1 MMTSIG
7 QVWTRVVTY
16 ASPVTDADDSP
27 PLLESRADLE
37 AILRQ
42 VADGITV
49 QDVEGRLVYAN
60 DAAARLVGF
69 ATVAEFMAT
78 PISEVFARFE
88 LFDED
93 GAPFPLERLPGRLAL
108 RGIETEQVIR
118 YRATRTG
125 NEGWS
130 VVRATPVFD
139 EHGAI
144 RFAVNS
150 FRDVTARL
158 LAERDLSFVAEAG
171 QRLNAT
177 LDYEET
183 LKTLATLV
191 VPKLASWAGFYLVE
205 DGDVRRM
212 FGAHVDEAKR
222 SLVEETARR
231 HPFDFAD
238 RDKPIPLALYEGR
251 SSLFERV
258 TDKALRAAANDEEHF
273 EALKQLGFTTAIVVP
288 LETSGRVIGAMTL
301 VRTEGANYGDADLR
315 VAEELGRRAAGAIEN
330 ARNFERAQARA
341 HASQA
346 LEYVGDGV
354 FLTDAEGVIR
364 LWNPAA
370 AELTG
375 LEAQAVVGLTMP
387 EALPGWP
394 DAQEGGRPQ
403 TSPVE
408 VNGRELWLSVS
419 RVDFGEG
426 TVYAFRDLTDDRTLE
441 LLKSDFISTVSHE
454 LRTPLAAIYGA
465 AMTVRRG
472 GPGIDERRGELLD
485 VISAEAERLA
495 RTINDVLWAS
505 RLEAGTLH
513 VSIESCD
520 PAELLEGVVAAA
532 RTHLPPNLELQL
544 GDTGGVP
551 RVAADPARVG
561 QVLSN
566 LLDNAVKYS
575 PDGGVIRLSVE
586 EAGGKVRFVVRDE
599 GLGIPPG
606 ERQRIFEKFYRLDP
620 NLTRGVGGTGLGLYI
635 CRELVDRM
643 GGRLSVTANGDRGS
657 SFSVELPTA

>member
-1 MMTSIG
+1 
-7 QVWTRVVTY
+7 VTENEEP
-16 ASPVTDADDSP
+16 A
-27 PLLESRADLE
+27 PLLDSRADLE

-49 QDVEGRLVYAN
+49 QDVEGTLVYAN
-60 DAAARLVGF
+60 DAAVRLLGF
-69 ATVAEFMAT
+69 GTAAEFMAT
-78 PISEVFARFE
+78 PVAEVLARFE
-88 LFDED
+88 MFDED
-93 GAPFPLERLPGRLAL
+93 GGPFPLERLPGRLAL

-118 YRATRTG
+118 YRDTKTG
-125 NEGWS
+125 GDRWS
-130 VVRATPVFD
+130 VVHATPVFD
-139 EHGAI
+139 EHGGI

-150 FRDVTARL
+150 FHDVTARL
-158 LAERDLSFVAEAG
+158 LAERDLGFVAEAG

-177 LDYEET
+177 LNYEET
-183 LKTLATLV
+183 LKTLASLV

-205 DGDVRRM
+205 EGEVRRM
-212 FGAHVDEAKR
+212 FGAHIDEAKR
-222 SLVEETARR
+222 KLVEDTARR

-238 RDKPIPLALYEGR
+238 RGKPIPLALYEGR
-251 SSLFERV
+251 SSLFEHV
-258 TDKALRAAANDEEHF
+258 TDEALAAAANDEEHF

-301 VRTEGANYGDADLR
+301 VRTEGADYGHADLR
-315 VAEELGRRAAGAIEN
+315 VAEELGRRAAVAIEN

-354 FLTDAEGVIR
+354 FLTDDEGVIR

-375 LEAQAVVGLTMP
+375 LEAHAVVGLTIP

-394 DAQEGGRPQ
+394 DAQEDGRPQ

-426 TVYAFRDLTDDRTLE
+426 TVFAFRDLTDDRTLE

-485 VISAEAERLA
+485 VISVEAERLA

-505 RLEAGTLH
+505 RLESGTLH

-532 RTHLPPNLELQL
+532 RTHLPSNLELEL
-544 GDTGGVP
+544 GDTNGVP

-657 SFSVELPTA
+657 SFTVELPRA

>member
-1 MMTSIG
+1 MTEAEEP
-7 QVWTRVVTY
+7 Q
-16 ASPVTDADDSP
+16 
-27 PLLESRADLE
+27 PLLDSRADLE

-49 QDVEGRLVYAN
+49 QDVSGKLVYAN
-60 DAAARLVGF
+60 DAAARFVGF
-69 ATVAEFMAT
+69 GTAAEFMAT
-78 PISEVFARFE
+78 PILEVLARFE
-88 LFDED
+88 LFDEA
-93 GAPFPLERLPGRLAL
+93 GAPFPVERLPGRLAL
-108 RGIETEQVIR
+108 QGIETEQVIR
-118 YRATRTG
+118 YRDTRTG
-125 NEGWS
+125 TERWS
-130 VVRATPVFD
+130 IVRATPVFD

-144 RFAVNS
+144 RFAVNA
-150 FRDVTARL
+150 FHDVTERL
-158 LAERDLSFVAEAG
+158 LAERDLVFVAEAG
-171 QRLNAT
+171 QRLSAT

-183 LKTLATLV
+183 LTTLAALV
-191 VPKLASWAGFYLVE
+191 VPKLASWAGFYIVE
-205 DGDVRRM
+205 EGEVRRM
-212 FGAHVDEAKR
+212 FGAHIDEAKR
-222 SLVEETARR
+222 RLVEETARR
-231 HPFDFAD
+231 HPFDVAD
-238 RDKPIPLALYEGR
+238 RTKPIPKALHEGR
-251 SSLFERV
+251 SSLFERI
-258 TDKALRAAANDEEHF
+258 TDEALAAASNDQEHF
-273 EALKQLGFTTAIVVP
+273 EALKELGFTTAIVVP

-301 VRTEGANYGDADLR
+301 VRTEGADYTDTDLR
-315 VAEELGRRAAGAIEN
+315 VAEELGRRAAVAIEN
-330 ARNFERAQARA
+330 ARNFERAQARG

-354 FLTDAEGVIR
+354 FLTDEDGVIR

-375 LEAQAVVGLTMP
+375 LEAQAVVGLTIP

-394 DAQEGGRPQ
+394 EGQEDGKPH

-505 RLEAGTLH
+505 RLESGTLH

-520 PAELLEGVVAAA
+520 PAGLLEGVVAAA
-532 RTHLPPNLELQL
+532 RTHLPSNLELEL
-544 GDTGGVP
+544 GDPNGVP

-575 PDGGVIRLSVE
+575 PDGGVIRLSAE

-643 GGRLSVTANGDRGS
+643 GGRLSVTANDDGGS
-657 SFSVELPTA
+657 SFAMELPTA

>member
-1 MMTSIG
+1 MT
-7 QVWTRVVTY
+7 
-16 ASPVTDADDSP
+16 ADEEST

-37 AILRQ
+37 AILSQ

-49 QDVEGRLVYAN
+49 QDVKGTLVYAN

-69 ATVAEFMAT
+69 ASAAEFMAT
-78 PISEVFARFE
+78 PITDVLARFE
-88 LFDED
+88 MFDEQ
-93 GAPFPLERLPGRLAL
+93 GLPFPLERLPGRLAL

-118 YRATRTG
+118 YRETRTG
-125 NEGWS
+125 SERWS
-130 VVRATPVFD
+130 IVRATPVFD
-139 EHGAI
+139 ERGAI
-144 RFAVNS
+144 RFAVNA
-150 FRDVTARL
+150 FHDVTDRL
-158 LAERDLSFVAEAG
+158 LAERDLVFIADAG
-171 QRLNAT
+171 QRLTAS

-183 LKTLATLV
+183 LKTLAALV
-191 VPKLASWAGFYLVE
+191 VPKLASWAGFYLVD

-222 SLVEETARR
+222 KLVEETARR

-238 RDKPIPLALYEGR
+238 HDKPIPRALYEGR
-251 SSLFERV
+251 SSLFEEV
-258 TDKALRAAANDEEHF
+258 TDAALRSAANDAEHF
-273 EALKQLGFTTAIVVP
+273 AALKELGFTTAIVVP

-301 VRTEGANYGDADLR
+301 VRTEGANYNQANLR
-315 VAEELGRRAAGAIEN
+315 VAQELGRRAAVAIEN
-330 ARNFERAQARA
+330 ARNFERAQERA

-354 FLTDAEGVIR
+354 FLVDEDGVIR

-375 LEAQAVVGLTMP
+375 LEAEAVVGRTLP
-387 EALPGWP
+387 DALPGWP
-394 DAQEGGRPQ
+394 DAPKGGRPE
-403 TSPVE
+403 TVPVE
-408 VNGRELWLSVS
+408 VNGRELWLSIS
-419 RVDFGEG
+419 RAAFDEG
-426 TVYAFRDLTDDRTLE
+426 TVYAFRDLTDDRSLE
-441 LLKSDFISTVSHE
+441 RLKSDFIATVSHE

-472 GPGIDERRGELLD
+472 GAGIDERRGELLD
-485 VISAEAERLA
+485 VIAVEADRLA

-505 RLEAGTLH
+505 RLESGTLH

-520 PAELLEGVVAAA
+520 PGELLEGVVAAA
-532 RTHLPPNLELQL
+532 RTHLPENLELDVGNANGL
-544 GDTGGVP
+544 P
-551 RVAADPARVG
+551 RVAADPDRVR

-575 PDGGVIRLSVE
+575 PDGGVIRLTVE
-586 EAGGKVRFVVRDE
+586 DEGGRVRFVVRDE

-635 CRELVDRM
+635 CRELVERM
-643 GGRLSVTANGDRGS
+643 GGRLSVTANESGGS
-657 SFSVELPTA
+657 SFAVELPRA